1 MLTLNNL
8 SAHYPEQRQC
18 FSLTAAPGTITA
30 LIGPSGAGKSTLL
43 AMLGGF
49 ARVDGGELRLNGQDL
64 HGLSPSARPVTTL
77 FQDNNLFWHMNV
89 YQNIAIGLHA
99 GLKLTQSQQQQVRVV
114 AEQVGIGNLLK
125 RKPGQLSGGQQQRVG
140 LARCLVRQRPVLLLD
155 EPFSALDPALRF
167 ELLQLLREQTDR
179 LGLIVLLVTHH
190 PEEAARVADRIAY
203 VHDGRI
209 LEQGDG
215 ALLSAPRTP
224 ELKTYLGQSNV
235 RGEE

>member
-49 ARVDGGELRLNGQDL
+49 ARVDGGELHLNGQDL

-99 GLKLTQSQQQQVRVV
+99 GLKLTPAQQQQVHAV

-215 ALLSAPRTP
+215 GLLSAPRTT
-224 ELKTYLGQSNV
+224 ELRAYLGTAAV
-235 RGEE
+235 RSEE